1 MPSIPRPDPFPSSP
15 TRTGRAVPGIFLFL
29 LLGVLAL
36 FPARAADTTT
46 AAPLNQQEAQQLLN
60 VLNNPKER
68 DAFTHTLSLMARGLQ
83 VETPAT
89 APAAAPTPATAAPA
103 KAAPA
108 KAAAKPVAEVPPD
121 IHTGLSSIRLQALG
135 YLHNFLGLFS
145 DLGIVGRWAHTT
157 LASADTRTTILH
169 AFAGGLVAMV
179 CGIVLERI
187 VSLSLRKPLR
197 QLTQNA
203 ENREQRNTTATN
215 ATTPAEPI
223 VDGSS
228 QTRAADQRRQVETL
242 RFLARVPYALGHFA
256 LKAIPVLAF
265 LAVAYLA
272 VLVLPWSEK
281 TDNVITTLANCYA
294 AARCLY
300 LFVETGFAPRSPTI
314 RLLPATDSTAFL
326 LTRWWNVLVAAPA
339 IIFCLS
345 TLGSQFNLSP
355 RGTDAMIRGVVLIEH
370 ILIAIFI
377 WRIRHLVSRA
387 LQPRAVPNTAMWTFI
402 VAITRLWWV
411 PAMFLDVSLWVVW
424 AAHLPGGYR
433 WILDTTG
440 ITIGILVASR
450 LVAVMA
456 YGLQDRFFRI
466 NPVLTERFPDLQKRA
481 DRYYPFARRILT
493 GVLLFLTL
501 IAMTEAWGLPTFGFF
516 LHNAV
521 GRHLMDA
528 VLTMLVALTVAVTI
542 WEIINAFLSQQLT
555 RFEKS
560 DQMSRATRL
569 RTVLPI
575 IRTVLL
581 AIIIIIVAV
590 TTLSQI
596 GINVTPLLTG
606 AGIMGAAIA
615 FGSQSLVKDFITG
628 FFMLVEDAIQVGD
641 WVTTGGVSGTVEN
654 LSIRTVKVRD
664 INGDLHIIPFSSVSS
679 IANTARG
686 YNQVIVKQQLDL
698 SEDLPRVTA
707 IMAKTLK
714 EMRDDPVFGPMI
726 LSDYNDLG
734 VDNSDSGGATLLGSF
749 RTTPMMKWKVKREFY
764 RRITNLLA
772 AENVKFYTGTSYFT
786 TPPGNAMCIT
796 ADVTLPAPANDAP
809 ATPTPPAAQKPAP
822 ETAQDNGKP
831 EGNAPA

>member
-1 MPSIPRPDPFPSSP
+1 MPLIPRPDPSASHRS
-15 TRTGRAVPGIFLFL
+15 RTGRAVFGILLFL
-29 LLGVLAL
+29 LLGFLAPL
-36 FPARAADTTT
+36 LPAKAADS
-46 AAPLNQQEAQQLLN
+46 AHPLSQQEAQQLLN

-68 DAFTHTLSLMARGLQ
+68 DAFTHTLDLMARGLP
-83 VETPAT
+83 VE
-89 APAAAPTPATAAPA
+89 AAAASPAAAPA
-103 KAAPA
+103 KATPP
-108 KAAAKPVAEVPPD
+108 KTVADVPPD

-145 DLGIVGRWAHTT
+145 DLGLVGHWAHTT
-157 LASADTRTTILH
+157 LASVDTRTTILH
-169 AFAGGLVAMV
+169 AFAGGIVVMLCGVA
-179 CGIVLERI
+179 LERI
-187 VSLSLRKPLR
+187 VALSLHKPLV

-203 ENREQRNTTATN
+203 ENRERRNTVADQDATSHD
-215 ATTPAEPI
+215 PI

-228 QTRAADQRRQVETL
+228 ETRAADQRRQVETL
-242 RFLARVPYALGHFA
+242 RFLSRVPYALGHFA

-272 VLVLPWSEK
+272 VLVLPWSAK
-281 TDNVITTLANCYA
+281 TDNVIMTLANCYA
-294 AARCLY
+294 AARILY

-314 RLLPATDSTAFL
+314 RLLPATDATAFL

-339 IIFCLS
+339 IVFCLS
-345 TLGSQFNLSP
+345 TLGGQFNLSP
-355 RGTDAMIRGVVLIEH
+355 RGTNAMIRGVILIEH

-402 VAITRLWWV
+402 VAVTRLWWV
-411 PAMFLDVSLWVVW
+411 PAMFLDASLWIVW

-450 LVAVMA
+450 LIAVLA

-466 NPVLTERFPDLQKRA
+466 NPVLTERFPDIQKRA

-493 GVLLFLTL
+493 GAILFLTL

-516 LHNAV
+516 MKNAV
-521 GRHLMDA
+521 GRHLLDA
-528 VLTMLVALTVAVTI
+528 VLTMLVALSIAVTI

-555 RFEKS
+555 RFENS
-560 DQMSRATRL
+560 DQFARATRL

-707 IMAKTLK
+707 IMTKTLK

-764 RRITNLLA
+764 RRITNQLA
-772 AENVKFYTGTSYFT
+772 AASIKFYTGTSYFT
-786 TPPGNAMCIT
+786 TPPGSAMRIT
-796 ADVTLPAPANDAP
+796 TDGPLPIPANDAP
-809 ATPTPPAAQKPAP
+809 G
-822 ETAQDNGKP
+822 N
-831 EGNAPA
+831 NAPGQA

>member
-1 MPSIPRPDPFPSSP
+1 MPSIPRPDPSATPRP
-15 TRTGRAVPGIFLFL
+15 RTGRAVLGLFLFL
-29 LLGVLAL
+29 LLGFLA
-36 FPARAADTTT
+36 PALPAKAADSTH
-46 AAPLNQQEAQQLLN
+46 PLSQQEAQQLLN

-68 DAFTHTLSLMARGLQ
+68 DAFTHTLDLMARGLP
-83 VETPAT
+83 VAASTPA
-89 APAAAPTPATAAPA
+89 AAPA

-108 KAAAKPVAEVPPD
+108 KTVADVPPD

-135 YLHNFLGLFS
+135 YLHNFLDLFS

-157 LASADTRTTILH
+157 LASPDTRSTILH
-169 AFAGGLVAMV
+169 AFAGGIVVMLCGVA
-179 CGIVLERI
+179 LERI
-187 VSLSLRKPLR
+187 VALSLHKPLV

-203 ENREQRNTTATN
+203 ENREQRNTVAN
-215 ATTPAEPI
+215 EDAAAHDPI

-228 QTRAADQRRQVETL
+228 ETRAADQRRQVETL
-242 RFLARVPYALGHFA
+242 RFLSRVPYALGHFA
-256 LKAIPVLAF
+256 LKAIPVLVF

-272 VLVLPWSEK
+272 VLVLPWSTK
-281 TDNVITTLANCYA
+281 TDNVIMTLANCYA
-294 AARCLY
+294 AARILY

-314 RLLPATDSTAFL
+314 RLLPATDATAFL

-339 IIFCLS
+339 IVFCLS

-355 RGTDAMIRGVVLIEH
+355 RGTDAMIRGIILIEH
-370 ILIAIFI
+370 ILIAVFI
-377 WRIRHLVSRA
+377 WRVRHLVSSA
-387 LQPRAVPNTAMWTFI
+387 LQPRAVPNTAMWTII

-411 PAMFLDVSLWVVW
+411 PAMFLDASLWIVW

-450 LVAVMA
+450 LIAVLA

-466 NPVLTERFPDLQKRA
+466 NPVLTERFPDIQKRA

-493 GVLLFLTL
+493 GAILFLTL

-516 LHNAV
+516 IKNAV
-521 GRHLMDA
+521 GRHLLDA
-528 VLTMLVALTVAVTI
+528 VLTMLVALSIAVTI

-555 RFEKS
+555 RFENS
-560 DQMSRATRL
+560 DQFARATRL

-641 WVTTGGVSGTVEN
+641 WVTTSGVAGTVEN

-664 INGDLHIIPFSSVSS
+664 FDGDLHIIPFSSVSS

-686 YNQVIVKQQLDL
+686 YNQIVIRQQVDN
-698 SEDLPRVTA
+698 SEDLPRVVGLMTA
-707 IMAKTLK
+707 TIK
-714 EMRDDPVFGPMI
+714 EMQQDAVFGP
-726 LSDYNDLG
+726 LLLTGYNDLG
-734 VDNSDSGGATLLGSF
+734 VDTSDSNGAVLIGTV
-749 RTTPMMKWKVKREFY
+749 RTAPMMKWKVKREFY
-764 RRITNLLA
+764 RRVANRFA
-772 AENVKFYTGTSYFT
+772 KAGVKFYTPTSYST
-786 TPPGNAMCIT
+786 TPPGNAMRIT
-796 ADVTLPAPANDAP
+796 TDAPLPIPANDAP
-809 ATPTPPAAQKPAP
+809 G
-822 ETAQDNGKP
+822 N
-831 EGNAPA
+831 NAPGQA

>member
-1 MPSIPRPDPFPSSP
+1 MPSIPRPDPSPSSSA
-15 TRTGRAVPGIFLFL
+15 RTGRAVAGIFLFL
-29 LLGVLAL
+29 LLGVLTL
-36 FPARAADTTT
+36 LPARAADT

-83 VETPAT
+83 VETSAPAASVA
-89 APAAAPTPATAAPA
+89 APAAAP
-103 KAAPA
+103 
-108 KAAAKPVAEVPPD
+108 AKPMSEVSPD

-145 DLGIVGRWAHTT
+145 NLGIVGRWARHT

-169 AFAGGLVAMV
+169 AFAGGFITMLCGVA
-179 CGIVLERI
+179 LER
-187 VSLSLRKPLR
+187 VVALSLRKPLR

-203 ENREQRNTTATN
+203 EDREHRATAK
-215 ATTPAEPI
+215 PDSSVPSEPI
-223 VDGSS
+223 VDDSS

-281 TDNVITTLANCYA
+281 TDNVIMTLANCYA
-294 AARCLY
+294 AARILY

-314 RLLPATDSTAFL
+314 RLLPATDATAFL

-339 IIFCLS
+339 IVFCLS
-345 TLGSQFNLSP
+345 TLGGQFNLSP
-355 RGTDAMIRGVVLIEH
+355 RGTNAMIRGVVLIEH

-387 LQPRAVPNTAMWTFI
+387 LQPRNVPNTAMWTFL
-402 VAITRLWWV
+402 VAIARLWWV
-411 PAMFLDVSLWVVW
+411 PAMFLDISLWIVW

-450 LVAVMA
+450 LVAVLA

-481 DRYYPFARRILT
+481 DRYYPFARKILT

-516 LHNAV
+516 MHNAV
-521 GRHLMDA
+521 GRHLLDA
-528 VLTMLVALTVAVTI
+528 ALTMLIALSVAVTI
-542 WEIINAFLSQQLT
+542 WEIINALLSQQLN
-555 RFEKS
+555 RFENS
-560 DQMSRATRL
+560 DQISRATRL
-569 RTVLPI
+569 RTVMPI

-581 AIIIIIVAV
+581 AVIIIIVAV

-641 WVTTGGVSGTVEN
+641 WVTTSGVAGTVEN

-664 INGDLHIIPFSSVSS
+664 FDGDLHIIPFSSVSS

-686 YNQVIVKQQLDL
+686 YNQIVIRQQVDN
-698 SEDLPRVTA
+698 SEDLPRVVGLMTNT
-707 IMAKTLK
+707 IK
-714 EMRDDPVFGPMI
+714 EMQQDAVFGP
-726 LSDYNDLG
+726 LLLTGYNDLG
-734 VDNSDSGGATLLGSF
+734 VDTSDSNGAVLIGTV
-749 RTTPMMKWKVKREFY
+749 RTAPMMKWKVKREFY
-764 RRITNLLA
+764 RRVANRF
-772 AENVKFYTGTSYFT
+772 AEAGVKFYTPTSYST
-786 TPPGNAMCIT
+786 TPPGNAMRIA
-796 ADVTLPAPANDAP
+796 ADVTLPKPANDGPSDLAAGKTVP
-809 ATPTPPAAQKPAP
+809 ESSTPDDHKPA
-822 ETAQDNGKP
+822 
-831 EGNAPA
+831 

>member
-1 MPSIPRPDPFPSSP
+1 MPLIPRPDPSASHRS
-15 TRTGRAVPGIFLFL
+15 RTGRAVFGILLFL
-29 LLGVLAL
+29 LLGFLAPL
-36 FPARAADTTT
+36 LPAKAADS
-46 AAPLNQQEAQQLLN
+46 AHPLSQQEAQQLLN

-68 DAFTHTLSLMARGLQ
+68 DAFTHTLDLMARGLP
-83 VETPAT
+83 VE
-89 APAAAPTPATAAPA
+89 APAASPAAAPA

-108 KAAAKPVAEVPPD
+108 KTVADVPPD

-145 DLGIVGRWAHTT
+145 DLGLVGHWAHTT
-157 LASADTRTTILH
+157 LASVDTRTTILH
-169 AFAGGLVAMV
+169 AFAGGIVVMLCGVA
-179 CGIVLERI
+179 LERI
-187 VSLSLRKPLR
+187 VALSLHKPLV

-203 ENREQRNTTATN
+203 ENRERRNTVADQDATSHD
-215 ATTPAEPI
+215 PI

-228 QTRAADQRRQVETL
+228 ETRAADQRRQVETL
-242 RFLARVPYALGHFA
+242 RFLSRVPYALGHFA

-272 VLVLPWSEK
+272 VLILPWSAK
-281 TDNVITTLANCYA
+281 TDNVIMTLANCYA
-294 AARCLY
+294 AARILY

-314 RLLPATDSTAFL
+314 RLLPATDATAFL

-339 IIFCLS
+339 IVFCLS
-345 TLGSQFNLSP
+345 TLGGQFNLSP
-355 RGTDAMIRGVVLIEH
+355 RGTNAMIRGVILIEH
-370 ILIAIFI
+370 ILIAVFI

-402 VAITRLWWV
+402 VAVTRLWWV
-411 PAMFLDVSLWVVW
+411 PAMFLDASLWIVW

-450 LVAVMA
+450 LIAVLA

-466 NPVLTERFPDLQKRA
+466 NPVLTERFPDIQKRA

-493 GVLLFLTL
+493 GAILFLTL

-516 LHNAV
+516 MKNAV
-521 GRHLMDA
+521 GRHLLDA
-528 VLTMLVALTVAVTI
+528 VLTMLVALSIAVTI

-555 RFEKS
+555 RFENS
-560 DQMSRATRL
+560 DQFARATRL

-707 IMAKTLK
+707 IMTKTLK

-764 RRITNLLA
+764 RRITNQLA
-772 AENVKFYTGTSYFT
+772 AASIKFYTGTSYFT
-786 TPPGNAMCIT
+786 TPPGNAMRIT
-796 ADVTLPAPANDAP
+796 TDGPLPIPANDAP
-809 ATPTPPAAQKPAP
+809 G
-822 ETAQDNGKP
+822 N
-831 EGNAPA
+831 NAPGQA

>member
-1 MPSIPRPDPFPSSP
+1 
-15 TRTGRAVPGIFLFL
+15 
-29 LLGVLAL
+29 
-36 FPARAADTTT
+36 
-46 AAPLNQQEAQQLLN
+46 
-60 VLNNPKER
+60 
-68 DAFTHTLSLMARGLQ
+68 
-83 VETPAT
+83 
-89 APAAAPTPATAAPA
+89 
-103 KAAPA
+103 
-108 KAAAKPVAEVPPD
+108 
-121 IHTGLSSIRLQALG
+121 
-135 YLHNFLGLFS
+135 
-145 DLGIVGRWAHTT
+145 
-157 LASADTRTTILH
+157 
-169 AFAGGLVAMV
+169 
-179 CGIVLERI
+179 
-187 VSLSLRKPLR
+187 
-197 QLTQNA
+197 
-203 ENREQRNTTATN
+203 
-215 ATTPAEPI
+215 
-223 VDGSS
+223 
-228 QTRAADQRRQVETL
+228 
-242 RFLARVPYALGHFA
+242 
-256 LKAIPVLAF
+256 
-265 LAVAYLA
+265 
-272 VLVLPWSEK
+272 
-281 TDNVITTLANCYA
+281 
-294 AARCLY
+294 
-300 LFVETGFAPRSPTI
+300 
-314 RLLPATDSTAFL
+314 
-326 LTRWWNVLVAAPA
+326 
-339 IIFCLS
+339 
-345 TLGSQFNLSP
+345 
-355 RGTDAMIRGVVLIEH
+355 
-370 ILIAIFI
+370 
-377 WRIRHLVSRA
+377 
-387 LQPRAVPNTAMWTFI
+387 
-402 VAITRLWWV
+402 
-411 PAMFLDVSLWVVW
+411 
-424 AAHLPGGYR
+424 
-433 WILDTTG
+433 
-440 ITIGILVASR
+440 
-450 LVAVMA
+450 
-456 YGLQDRFFRI
+456 
-466 NPVLTERFPDLQKRA
+466 
-481 DRYYPFARRILT
+481 
-493 GVLLFLTL
+493 
-501 IAMTEAWGLPTFGFF
+501 MTEAWGLPTFGFF

-686 YNQVIVKQQLDL
+686 YNQVIVRQQLDL

-772 AENVKFYTGTSYFT
+772 AENVMFYTGTSYFT

-809 ATPTPPAAQKPAP
+809 ATPTPPTVQNPAP

>member
-1 MPSIPRPDPFPSSP
+1 MPLIPRPDPASFSAP
-15 TRTGRAVPGIFLFL
+15 RTGRSLPGILLFL
-29 LLGVLAL
+29 ALSLLTSLA
-36 FPARAADTTT
+36 PAMAADSTTT
-46 AAPLNQQEAQQLLN
+46 TTDAPLNKQEAQQLLN

-68 DAFTHTLSLMARGLQ
+68 ESFTHTLSLMARGLQ

-89 APAAAPTPATAAPA
+89 TPAPAAPVAAAP

-108 KAAAKPVAEVPPD
+108 KVTPAKPVAEVPPD

-145 DLGIVGRWAHTT
+145 DLAIVGHWAHRM
-157 LASADTRTTILH
+157 LASADSRTTILH
-169 AFAGGLVAMV
+169 AFGGGLIVML
-179 CGIVLERI
+179 CGIALER
-187 VSLSLRKPLR
+187 VVALSLRKPLR

-203 ENREQRNTTATN
+203 ENREQRSAVATEED
-215 ATTPAEPI
+215 TPQEPI

-256 LKAIPVLAF
+256 LKAVPVLAF

-272 VLVLPWSEK
+272 ILIFPWNAK
-281 TDNVITTLANCYA
+281 TDNVIMTLANCYA

-314 RLLPATDSTAFL
+314 RLLPATDATAFL

-345 TLGSQFNLSP
+345 TLGGQFNLSP

-387 LQPRAVPNTAMWTFI
+387 LQPRAVPDTAMWTFI
-402 VAITRLWWV
+402 VALTRLWWV
-411 PAMFLDVSLWVVW
+411 PAMFLDISLWIVW

-466 NPVLTERFPDLQKRA
+466 NPALTERFPDLQKRA

-516 LHNAV
+516 LHNAI

-542 WEIINAFLSQQLT
+542 WEIINALLSQQLN

-560 DQMSRATRL
+560 DQISRATRL
-569 RTVLPI
+569 RTVMPI

-581 AIIIIIVAV
+581 AVIIIIVAV

-641 WVTTGGVSGTVEN
+641 WVTTSGVAGTVEN

-664 INGDLHIIPFSSVSS
+664 FDGDLHIIPFSSVSS

-686 YNQVIVKQQLDL
+686 YNQIVIKQQVDN
-698 SEDLPRVTA
+698 SEDLPRVVA
-707 IMAKTLK
+707 LMADTIK
-714 EMRDDPVFGPMI
+714 EMQQDAVFGP
-726 LSDYNDLG
+726 LLLTGYNDLG
-734 VDNSDSGGATLLGSF
+734 VDTSDSNGAVLIGTI
-749 RTTPMMKWKVKREFY
+749 RTAPMMKWKVKREFY
-764 RRITNLLA
+764 RRVANRFANAGI
-772 AENVKFYTGTSYFT
+772 KFYTPTAYST
-786 TPPGNAMCIT
+786 TPPGNAMRIA
-796 ADVTLPAPANDAP
+796 ADVRLPSPANDAP
-809 ATPTPPAAQKPAP
+809 AAPTPP
-822 ETAQDNGKP
+822 AQDNGKP